1 MADTRTRI
9 INLPEATVLDA
20 SMNFIEDSADGY
32 GTRRVTYDT
41 LKGAINKEGAANLAP
56 AYSNAATYN
65 VGDLCTYQGT
75 LYSCS
80 TQISTAEDW
89 TAAHW
94 TATNMAADVSQLK
107 STLSEYESIFT
118 GDVDESVQNWLDSHP
133 EATTTVQNGTITEA
147 KLADSLKLKTI
158 NGYITP
164 EMYGAKGDGVTDDQ
178 NAFESAINAM
188 SAGDVLY
195 LENSYLVSDTI
206 NVTKEINIIGYGR
219 IIVSH
224 SKPAIVVDG
233 VESASIDICGIE
245 KSARVFDYV
254 EGGIGYSIGV
264 VVKNCT
270 GCKINVKN
278 IINLTTAFVLI
289 ATDNNG
295 CQYNQI
301 SCDNAMTFTG
311 IEIIRSSTGGWVN
324 GNTISKFRWMVNTW
338 FDNTELVAAYMI
350 KSLSYA
356 KSNETDPYMNN
367 ANKFDGLIAEYGAQ
381 AADYP
386 ILLVRLDYA
395 RGYTF
400 SFDRVEIL
408 AKNSSLSD
416 NSFYFTNS
424 VFCIANVWFNLSSY
438 TSSIGDLGTDHN
450 AIYIKENYEK
460 LKQNEVVDILSV
472 ITLHES
478 LSYTDYWFY
487 AVKNPLTKS
496 VKIVGELI
504 VSADIANNTVVI
516 SNVPKC
522 RLGFGTM
529 KIQIGT
535 TATLWQ
541 APTNVSHYKL
551 NIGGNATEIR
561 NTGTI
566 LSGTRLYVDF
576 EYLAADSE
584 FN

>member
-1 MADTRTRI
+1 MYNPKIWYDGDIVTSGGLNNIEQGIAQNAHD
-9 INLPEATVLDA
+9 
-20 SMNFIEDSADGY
+20 IED
-32 GTRRVTYDT
+32 
-41 LKGAINKEGAANLAP
+41 LQGALG
-56 AYSNAATYN
+56 
-65 VGDLCTYQGT
+65 GDLESYVN
-75 LYSCS
+75 
-80 TQISTAEDW
+80 DW
-89 TAAHW
+89 
-94 TATNMAADVSQLK
+94 L
-107 STLSEYESIFT
+107 E
-118 GDVDESVQNWLDSHP
+118 SHP
-133 EATTTVQNGTITEA
+133 EATTTVQDGSLTETKFTDA
-147 KLADSLKLKTI
+147 LKLKTI
-158 NGYITP
+158 KDYITP
-164 EMYGAKGDGVTDDQ
+164 QMFGALGDGITDDKI
-178 NAFESAINAM
+178 AFESAINAM
-188 SAGDVLY
+188 SDGDVLY
-195 LENSYLVSDTI
+195 LTNSYLLSDTL
-206 NVTKEINIIGYGR
+206 NVSKKINIIGHGK

-245 KSARVFDYV
+245 KSAKVFDYV

-270 GCKINVKN
+270 GCKINVGN

-324 GNTISKFRWMVNTW
+324 GNNITRFRWMVNTW
-338 FDNTELVAAYMI
+338 FDNANLVPAYMI

-356 KSNETDPYMNN
+356 KDGESEPYRNN

-386 ILLVRLDYA
+386 ILLARLDYA

-460 LKQNEVVDILSV
+460 LKQNEVVDILSA

-551 NIGGNATEIR
+551 DIGGDATEIH
-561 NTGTI
+561 NIGTI
-566 LSGTRLYVDF
+566 PSGTRLYVDF
-576 EYLAADSE
+576 EYIAADSE

>member
-1 MADTRTRI
+1 MYNPKIWYDGDIVTSGGLNNIEQGIAQNAHD
-9 INLPEATVLDA
+9 
-20 SMNFIEDSADGY
+20 IED
-32 GTRRVTYDT
+32 
-41 LKGAINKEGAANLAP
+41 LQGALG
-56 AYSNAATYN
+56 
-65 VGDLCTYQGT
+65 GDLESYVN
-75 LYSCS
+75 
-80 TQISTAEDW
+80 DW
-89 TAAHW
+89 
-94 TATNMAADVSQLK
+94 L
-107 STLSEYESIFT
+107 E
-118 GDVDESVQNWLDSHP
+118 SHP
-133 EATTTVQNGTITEA
+133 EATTTVQDGSLTETKFTDA
-147 KLADSLKLKTI
+147 LKLKTI
-158 NGYITP
+158 KDYITP
-164 EMYGAKGDGVTDDQ
+164 QMFGALGDGITDDKI
-178 NAFESAINAM
+178 AFESAINAM
-188 SAGDVLY
+188 SDGDVLY
-195 LENSYLVSDTI
+195 LTNSYLLSDTL
-206 NVTKEINIIGYGR
+206 NVSKKINIIGHGK

-270 GCKINVKN
+270 GCKINVGN

-324 GNTISKFRWMVNTW
+324 GNNITRFRWMVNTW
-338 FDNTELVAAYMI
+338 LDNANLVPAYMI

-356 KSNETDPYMNN
+356 KDGESEPYRNN

-386 ILLVRLDYA
+386 ILLARLDYA

-408 AKNSSLSD
+408 AKNSSLSN

-424 VFCIANVWFNLSSY
+424 TYCIANIWFNIGSY
-438 TSSIGDLGTDHN
+438 TSSIGTLSTDHN
-450 AIYIKENYEK
+450 AVYIKENYESL
-460 LKQNEVVDILSV
+460 LKNGINDITAN

-478 LSYTDYWFY
+478 LSYTNYWFY
-487 AVKNPLTKS
+487 VIKKPATRT
-496 VKIVGELI
+496 VKICGELTAT
-504 VSADIANNTVVI
+504 ADINSGSVII
-516 SNVPKC
+516 SNLPQC
-522 RLGFGTM
+522 RLGYG
-529 KIQIGT
+529 KIQMVMGS
-535 TATLWQ
+535 TATMWN
-541 APTNVSHYKL
+541 APTGVTFYKMA
-551 NIGGNATEIR
+551 IGGNGKEISIR
-561 NTGTI
+561 GTVN
-566 LSGTRLYVDF
+566 SGTRLYVDF
-576 EYLAADSE
+576 EYIAADSE